1 MSTVQ
6 NCASGSRRPSGGPR
20 HRMLA
25 RKLREI
31 PRLVGLRR
39 KPYGSACRQSCPR
52 AGGSRL
58 DHDGIR
64 GRNGRRDLLDQE
76 IEGSVFT
83 RDLGAVL
90 RFADDFDVG
99 ALWINEA
106 TRFRL
111 DNYPFG
117 GVKRSGV
124 GREGVRHAIEELSQL
139 RFVGM
144 TI

>member
-1 MSTVQ
+1 LDFD
-6 NCASGSRRPSGGPR
+6 GSHTDRLAVRAVRVPAGAGLTRWHSRPQWPARPSGPR
-20 HRMLA
+20 
-25 RKLREI
+25 
-31 PRLVGLRR
+31 
-39 KPYGSACRQSCPR
+39 
-52 AGGSRL
+52 
-58 DHDGIR
+58 D
-64 GRNGRRDLLDQE
+64 
-76 IEGSVFT
+76 EGSVFT
-83 RDLGAVL
+83 PDLGAVL

-117 GVKRSGV
+117 GVKHSGV